1 MTPKKKAQI
10 WGTITIVGFIFL
22 LIDLLLMITMGI
34 FTGLFII
41 GMLIFV
47 IGVKFFIVYLYRVKK
62 REGYWWYE
70 VLEMGF
76 KNQGVIIK

>member
-22 LIDLLLMITMGI
+22 LIDLLLMISMGV

-41 GMLIFV
+41 GMLMFV
-47 IGVKFFIVYLYRVKK
+47 IGVKFFIAYLYRVKK
-62 REGYWWYE
+62 GKDLGGMRFWKW
-70 VLEMGF
+70 VLR
-76 KNQGVIIK
+76 IKE